1 MKTFQKSLLRVSAC
15 LQAAIGL
22 AAALPPGLQPQ
33 AAQWAYDPGPE
44 SPAVSG
50 NLADP
55 SGPSGFS
62 AGHSEPIGSPGLGK
76 QILGGMAY
84 GAGGLLIG
92 GATGAGVFS
101 LACRLWGEDCGF
113 AGLGGALVGGVFGF
127 AGAFPLGVYRFGS
140 DESVNGSWQW
150 TYASALLGAAV
161 GFGGW
166 ALISGLEDEDHW
178 FQAALL
184 GMAGA
189 PTGALIGFNATRET
203 RKGIPEISFSPH
215 RGGGWAGH
223 LTWHLGSR

>member
-1 MKTFQKSLLRVSAC
+1 MKTFQKNLLRISVC

-22 AAALPPGLQPQ
+22 AAALPPELQPQ
-33 AAQWAYDPGPE
+33 AVQWAYDAPPE
-44 SPAVSG
+44 SPA
-50 NLADP
+50 
-55 SGPSGFS
+55 
-62 AGHSEPIGSPGLGK
+62 AGHPDPAGSPGLGK

-84 GAGGLLIG
+84 GAGGLLVG
-92 GATGAGVFS
+92 GATGAGAFS
-101 LACRLWGEDCGF
+101 LGCRLWGEDCGF
-113 AGLGGALVGGVFGF
+113 AGLGGAMIGGIFGF
-127 AGAFPLGVYRFGS
+127 AGAFPLGVYRFGT
-140 DESVNGSWQW
+140 DESVSGSWKW

-178 FQAALL
+178 FQSAML

-189 PTGALIGFNATRET
+189 PVGALIGFNATRET
-203 RKGIPEISFSPH
+203 RKGIPGISFSPH